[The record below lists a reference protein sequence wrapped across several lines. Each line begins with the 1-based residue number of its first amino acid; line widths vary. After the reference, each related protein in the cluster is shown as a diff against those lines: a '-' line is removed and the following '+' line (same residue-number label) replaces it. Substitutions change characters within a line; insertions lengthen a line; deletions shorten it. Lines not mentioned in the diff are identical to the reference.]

1 MPTRLEMADRHVLF
15 KQAVKDY
22 ATQHG
27 YTATFMPRP
36 MTDDLGSSCH
46 IHTSLR
52 DDKGAPVFHDA
63 GDERGVSD
71 VLRHAVGGCAGAR
84 GGVDVLVCA
93 EHQLLP
99 PHRQP
104 GLRGQRPH
112 LGLRQSHGEHA
123 RAQRRRAVGDAIR
136 VPPSRCRCQPIPRA
150 GRGARVRRRRRRDAC
165 SIPGRRVPATRTR
178 AATPACHPLCL
189 PRRESFLRSE
199 FAATAFGADVLKH
212 YHALA
217 EYEWHTFMRSVTD
230 WERERYLD
238 SI

>member
-1 MPTRLEMADRHVLF
+1 VLY

-52 DDKGAPVFHDA
+52 DDNGAPVFHDA
-63 GDERGVSD
+63 DADRGASA
-71 VLRHAVGGCAGAR
+71 VLRHAVGGVLAHAAELMCWYAPTINSYRRTGSQDFAGNGLTWGFDNRTVTTRVLSSGAPSATR
-84 GGVDVLVCA
+84 FEFRLPGADVNPYLALAGVLASVVDGVDASLD
-93 EHQLLP
+93 P
-99 PHRQP
+99 GQP
-104 GLRGQRPH
+104 TI
-112 LGLRQSHGEHA
+112 
-123 RAQRRRAVGDAIR
+123 GDAYANAR
-136 VPPSRCRCQPIPRA
+136 TNLPSTL
-150 GRGARVRRRRRRDAC
+150 RDAAEC
-165 SIPGRRVPATRTR
+165 
-178 AATPACHPLCL
+178 
-189 PRRESFLRSE
+189 FLHSE
-199 FAATAFGADVLKH
+199 FAAKAFGSDVLKH

-217 EYEWHTFMRSVTD
+217 DFEWRAFMGSVTD